1 MKNLTHFEL
10 KEIRAAIKNQKP
22 ILYRKFKII
31 SIKRYSVHLFC
42 LQQVDSISAFLDSI
56 IMSETVNV
64 KNTESLV
71 SEKMDD
77 EQENEPEKKM
87 KKVRFEH
94 LNLLSSTIVLGKKE

>member
-1 MKNLTHFEL
+1 M
-10 KEIRAAIKNQKP
+10 
-22 ILYRKFKII
+22 
-31 SIKRYSVHLFC
+31 
-42 LQQVDSISAFLDSI
+42 DSAPAFLDSI

-77 EQENEPEKKM
+77 EQENEPEKKL